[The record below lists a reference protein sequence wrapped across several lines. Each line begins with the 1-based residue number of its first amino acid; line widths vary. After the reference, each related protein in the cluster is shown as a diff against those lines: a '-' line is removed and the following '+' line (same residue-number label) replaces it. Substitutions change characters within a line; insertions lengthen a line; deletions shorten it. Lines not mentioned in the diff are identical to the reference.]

1 VPASPDELVDVV
13 IETPRGSRN
22 KYEHDGER
30 DVMRLDRRL
39 PGSFAFPADYGYV
52 PGAVGSDGEPLDVL
66 VLTVEPTYPGIWIS
80 ARPIGVV
87 WIVSARTDRR
97 EAKLVCVPDGEPA
110 YQDVTD
116 ISGLPEHLRAEV
128 ENFFDIY
135 RSLDEHTDVRT
146 DGVEGAAAAR
156 ELLSATRRPG

>member
-1 VPASPDELVDVV
+1 MTASSDELVDVV

-97 EAKLVCVPDGEPA
+97 EAKLVCVPDREPA

-135 RSLDEHTDVRT
+135 RSLDEHSDVRT
-146 DGVEGAAAAR
+146 DGIEGAAAAR